1 MAKKINARRAGNQYE
16 RDIVK
21 MLKEVFPAYDFTTA
35 RYSSRELDDAG
46 VDIAGTQSLG
56 INIQAKRY
64 KNTPPLFKT
73 LDKMPTDTD
82 CMNVIFWKKPN
93 VGQLAILS
101 LEDFMSMW
109 SALVYSIETD
119 ALQDILTSFLLWM
132 DIERGE
138 AEETVNQ
145 FIQELNAETK

>member
-1 MAKKINARRAGNQYE
+1 
-16 RDIVK
+16 
-21 MLKEVFPAYDFTTA
+21 
-35 RYSSRELDDAG
+35 
-46 VDIAGTQSLG
+46 
-56 INIQAKRY
+56 
-64 KNTPPLFKT
+64 
-73 LDKMPTDTD
+73 
-82 CMNVIFWKKPN
+82 

-138 AEETVNQ
+138 AEETVKQ